1 LWLFSFVRINLE
13 KPSKILKWQRGCRV
27 ARIHCLWV
35 PIILDHVTT
44 QVEPPKAAE
53 VIEVVND
60 VAPPGG
66 GVPNRDVEAEVL
78 NPPPAQ

>member
-1 LWLFSFVRINLE
+1 
-13 KPSKILKWQRGCRV
+13 
-27 ARIHCLWV
+27 
-35 PIILDHVTT
+35 LDHVTT